1 MKKII
6 IFITILI
13 LAHCSFDNK
22 TGIWQNNNEISF
34 IMSKES
40 LLYRFGIEYEINK
53 LFKFRVGLKS
63 DKLSSGFGM
72 SIPIIKHKTI
82 LLDYAL
88 DPGHEQEGISHNF
101 SWRIK
106 F

>member
-1 MKKII
+1 
-6 IFITILI
+6 
-13 LAHCSFDNK
+13 
-22 TGIWQNNNEISF
+22 
-34 IMSKES
+34 
-40 LLYRFGIEYEINK
+40 
-53 LFKFRVGLKS
+53 
-63 DKLSSGFGM
+63 M

>member
-1 MKKII
+1 
-6 IFITILI
+6 
-13 LAHCSFDNK
+13 
-22 TGIWQNNNEISF
+22 
-34 IMSKES
+34 MSKES
-40 LLYRFGIEYEINK
+40 LIYRLGIEYEINK

-101 SWRIK
+101 SWRIN